1 MRCQPATLVLALV
14 EAMLV
19 PAIATSQSPQLIST
33 GSGFVVSIQG
43 YLITNDHV
51 TQGCESV
58 RVKLGDAWYSAE
70 LIASDKQNDLALL
83 KTPPVGT
90 ALPFRDSPRVKLG
103 EGVIVMGY
111 PLSGII
117 ASSLNLTTGAVSA
130 LAGLGDDARVLQF
143 TAPVQPGNSGGPLLD
158 QSGNI
163 VGVVASKLS
172 PLWTARVVGTLPENV
187 NFAIK
192 SSIVREFLE
201 SRGVQYQTNKSDI
214 RQETPDIGEGA
225 SRAVA
230 FIECLGS
237 ASQPT
242 TLHPKPAEA
251 PIEASGELSP
261 FQRGLNGYQ
270 RRDYG
275 TALKEWRPLAD
286 RGDAPSQ
293 FNLGLMYIDGL
304 GVPQDYNL
312 AVSWF
317 ERSAQQNYAKAQLNL
332 GAMYASGRGVKRDYI
347 QSYKWLSLCAAKGDM
362 RCESERDLV
371 ARKLSRSQLV
381 TAQRL
386 AGEWK
391 PKQETH

>member
-1 MRCQPATLVLALV
+1 MLMPANAR
-14 EAMLV
+14 
-19 PAIATSQSPQLIST
+19 SQSPQLIST
-33 GSGFVVSIQG
+33 GSGFVVSTQG

-58 RVKLGDAWYSAE
+58 RVRLGDAWYSAE

-83 KTPPVGT
+83 KVPAVG
-90 ALPFRDSPRVKLG
+90 ASLRFRDSPRVKLG
-103 EGVIVMGY
+103 EGVIVLGY
-111 PLSGII
+111 PLSGIV

-130 LAGLGDDARVLQF
+130 LAGLGDDARVIQF

-192 SSIVREFLE
+192 SSVVREFLE
-201 SRGVQYQTNKSDI
+201 SRGVQYETSKSDV
-214 RQETPDIGEGA
+214 RLETPDIGEGA

-230 FIECLGS
+230 FIQCLGS
-237 ASQPT
+237 ASPQT
-242 TLHPKPAEA
+242 TFRPNVPE
-251 PIEASGELSP
+251 PPSESSGESSP

-275 TALKEWRPLAD
+275 AAVKEWRPLAE
-286 RGDAPSQ
+286 RGDPASQ
-293 FNLGLMYIDGL
+293 FNLGLMCVDGL
-304 GVPQDYNL
+304 GVPQDYSQ
-312 AVSWF
+312 AVIWF
-317 ERSAQQNYAKAQLNL
+317 ERSAQQDYAKAQLNL
-332 GAMYASGRGVKRDYI
+332 GAMYGAGRGVKRDYI
-347 QSYKWLSLCAAKGDM
+347 QAYKWLSVCAAKGDTK
-362 RCESERDLV
+362 CQSQRDLV
-371 ARKLSRSQLV
+371 ATKLSRSQLV
-381 TAQRL
+381 TAQHL

-391 PKQETH
+391 PKMETH